1 MAVLC
6 YIKILEHGLQVDA
19 AGSYGEAVLT
29 ENLFKI
35 FVAVIL
41 EVLAAG

>member
-1 MAVLC
+1 MTVLC

-29 ENLFKI
+29 EDLFKI
-35 FVAVIL
+35 FFTVVL